1 MLKNKNFNIILAIII
16 AVALWAYVLG
26 DVNPTTNVTVKDV
39 PITLINETSLEDAGL
54 IVLESSETTINIT
67 VSGPRTEA
75 TKVEKTDFKVEA
87 DVEALNLGT
96 NIVRLNVKGPDNV
109 KITNIS
115 TDKININV
123 DRLVTETKEIQVV
136 ASGEI
141 EGDMEPYVI
150 DISKEQINVTG
161 AESLVNKVSKV
172 NAVVDATKI
181 GNTMKTIVAKLEA
194 VDSQGKVIGN
204 VRLENNAVNVSVVM
218 HHKKTV
224 NLEVP
229 VVKSDDSALERTI
242 NVPKTIVIK
251 GEDSILETIT
261 SIRCEEINLNDYN
274 ESAKVTLKP
283 IIPNGIQISTDSTNL
298 YAEVIVKELGKTN
311 VRVTNS
317 NIKLINADSDFD
329 YEIVV
334 EDMTIEVQGKEADL
348 IGLNATS
355 FEITA
360 DVKGL
365 TKGTHTVRVKI
376 ISQKNLVSIKPST
389 EEIKVIVK

>member
-39 PITLINETSLEDAGL
+39 PITLVNETSLEDAGL
-54 IVLESSETTINIT
+54 IVLKSSETTINIT

-115 TDKININV
+115 TDKIDINV

-150 DISKEQINVTG
+150 DISKEKIDVTG
-161 AESLVNKVSKV
+161 AKSLVDKISRV

-261 SIRCEEINLNDYN
+261 SIRCEEINLNEYN

-348 IGLNATS
+348 IGLNVNS

-376 ISQKNLVSIKPST
+376 TSQKNLVSIKPST

>member
-123 DRLVTETKEIQVV
+123 DRLVTEAKEIQVV